1 MRTLLLLTA
10 ILFLGCTPVA
20 TYPPVENDTALTFS
34 NSTNEPV
41 PTIMAKVVSYAH
53 EHFGGMD
60 IVVFNLPEGVS
71 KETYNIVSDKL
82 GGAIPMTSPNEIAYH
97 LTELRVRGFSADADV
112 IFPSTT
118 GGYEMATVHLES
130 SLVSPWKVIRN
141 RVWLIPTNKAPVP
154 NYSVESIV
162 EVETDSQ

>member
-1 MRTLLLLTA
+1 M
-10 ILFLGCTPVA
+10 
-20 TYPPVENDTALTFS
+20 
-34 NSTNEPV
+34 
-41 PTIMAKVVSYAH
+41 K
-53 EHFGGMD
+53 
-60 IVVFNLPEGVS
+60 
-71 KETYNIVSDKL
+71 
-82 GGAIPMTSPNEIAYH
+82 
-97 LTELRVRGFSADADV
+97 DADV

-141 RVWLIPTNKAPVP
+141 RVWLIPTNRAPVP